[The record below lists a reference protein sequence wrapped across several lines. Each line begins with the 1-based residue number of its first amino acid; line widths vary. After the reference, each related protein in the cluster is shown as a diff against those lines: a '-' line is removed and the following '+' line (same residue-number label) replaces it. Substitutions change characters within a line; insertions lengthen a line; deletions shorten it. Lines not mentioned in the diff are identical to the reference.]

1 MMNWLTGQSARRWRV
16 ALAGAALV
24 LFVISNPLLAQS
36 YTQLTSEIDTLK
48 KLSFE
53 ELLETPV
60 TLVSGRQEK
69 LSESPSAIQVV
80 TAEDIRR
87 SAASSLAEALRLAPN
102 LQVAQVNAHDWAISA
117 RGFNNT
123 LANKLLVMIDGRTIY
138 TPLFAGV
145 FWQEQNLMLEDIDR
159 IEVVSGPGATLW
171 GANAV
176 NGVINIVTKSAQDTQ
191 GTLLSGGGGSLLN
204 EFGSIRYGDKIGQN
218 LFFRLYG
225 MGFGRDVTLRRD
237 GRGATDDWFLGQG
250 GFRADWLPAGG
261 TNRTFTLE
269 GNGYSGKLNR
279 TSPNLTDMNGQNLLG
294 RWTQALSEGSDISV
308 QVYWDRTHR
317 DVQNSY
323 EDDLNTF
330 DLMFHHSL
338 AIGERQLLLWGG
350 GYRLMADRIHNHN
363 PAAFSF
369 IPANRDLQLF
379 SGFVQD
385 EITLAPDTLK
395 LTLGAKLE
403 HNEFSGFE
411 IQPSGRIAWTL
422 SAHQV
427 LWGAVSRA
435 VRSPSRVDRDLSVPS
450 LVVGGNRGTLIDN
463 SDFDSEELLA
473 LELGYR
479 VRPLD
484 KLAVS
489 LATYYNFYD
498 DLRSIDQISADTL
511 KVDNHFEGKTWGV
524 ELAGDFQAADW
535 WRLRGGYDYLHK
547 HISPTRSAAVPGV
560 REGNDPHHI
569 FKLQSIMDF
578 RGFFKDK
585 DSFQL
590 DVAGR
595 YYDALMD
602 PHVPGYISCDVRLAW
617 AWMDRLEISIVGQN
631 LLDNQH
637 PEFGALASRQE
648 IPRSVYGKV
657 TLRF

>member
-1 MMNWLTGQSARRWRV
+1 MNWLTGPSARRWR
-16 ALAGAALV
+16 AAPPGAALLLV
-24 LFVISNPLLAQS
+24 VITGPLLAQ
-36 YTQLTSEIDTLK
+36 THAQLASEIDTLK

-53 ELLETPV
+53 ELLDTPV
-60 TLVSGRQEK
+60 MLVSGREEK

-176 NGVINIVTKSAQDTQ
+176 NGVINIVTKSAKDTQ
-191 GTLLSGGGGSLLN
+191 GTLISGGGGSLLD
-204 EFGSIRYGDKIGQN
+204 EFGSIRYGDKIGEN

-225 MGFGRDVTLRRD
+225 MGFGRDATRRRD
-237 GRGATDDWFLGQG
+237 GSGATDDWFLGQG

-261 TNRTFTLE
+261 VNRTFTLK
-269 GNGYSGKLNR
+269 GNAYGGKLNG
-279 TSPNLTDMNGQNLLG
+279 TSPTITDVKGQNLLG
-294 RWTQALSEGSDISV
+294 RWTQALSAGSDFSV
-308 QVYWDRTHR
+308 QAYWDRTHR
-317 DVQNSY
+317 DVQNGY

-330 DLMFHHSL
+330 DLMVQHSG
-338 AIGERQLLLWGG
+338 AMGERQLLLWGG

-363 PAAFSF
+363 RAAFSF
-369 IPANRDLQLF
+369 IPADRNLQLF

-385 EITLAPDTLK
+385 EITLAPDTLR

-403 HNEFSGFE
+403 HNDFSGFE
-411 IQPSGRIAWTL
+411 IQPSARMAWTI
-422 SAHQV
+422 SPNQV
-427 LWGAVSRA
+427 LWSAVSRA

-450 LVVGGNRGTLIDN
+450 LSVDGNRGTLVSN
-463 SDFDSEELLA
+463 SDFDSEKLLA
-473 LELGYR
+473 FELGYR

-484 KLAVS
+484 KLALS
-489 LATYYNFYD
+489 FAAYYNFYD
-498 DLRSIDQISADTL
+498 DLRSIDQASATTL
-511 KVDNHFEGKTWGV
+511 KVDNHFEGETWGL
-524 ELAGDFQAADW
+524 ELAGDLQAADW
-535 WRLRGGYDYLHK
+535 WRLRGGYDYFHK
-547 HISPTRSAAVPGV
+547 HLSPTTPAAVPGV

-578 RGFFKDK
+578 RGFFKGR

-595 YYDALMD
+595 YYDALMT
-602 PHVPGYISCDVRLAW
+602 PNVPSYVSADVRLAW
-617 AWMDRLEISIVGQN
+617 AWQDRLEIALVGQN

-637 PEFGALASRQE
+637 PEFGALATRLE

-657 TLRF
+657 TVRF